1 MPYDVFINYRRDDT
15 LAMAVVLEIFLNNSF
30 SNLQVFLDQ
39 EGIEAEKWTKKLEQ
53 ALEESSVVITLI
65 GHKYLDVRN
74 EHGERRIDLDDDWV
88 RKEIEIAVDRKK
100 TIIPVL
106 VDGAKML
113 SKEAFKKWPKLQEW
127 LEWQAE
133 TVAWKTF
140 NDDFEKLVTTIEK
153 QSGRKRK
160 QSGAVASPINPLDAY
175 PLPEINPLDPD
186 EEDQVLGGIV
196 RTTPYLGLRYFRRKD
211 AALFFGRSE
220 ELLKFFGL
228 VKNPQ
233 VRIICLFGNTGVG
246 KSSFLAAG
254 VRPRLE
260 RMAFEPFYA
269 RRNKVTGFDGQ
280 LTGLQQNRSDS
291 SLPAIYILDQAE
303 EMFTDPVR
311 GEQERFVSALA
322 KLLEGEIQST
332 VVLGFRS
339 DYLMEM
345 RELLKMLFA
354 RVLVDCEEIPLL
366 PLTQAALREAVEG
379 VWLDSRLRKAF
390 SLELEEG
397 FADYVARDLL
407 QTETGSTTS
416 VLQNRL
422 LKLYEE
428 GSREKKSQIRL
439 TIENYQELKKD
450 NTAEEE
456 LLDYQLQR
464 LQAEDGVPLPDERI
478 WLETLQEFV
487 LDKPTAGSLLVS
499 KLPADREAV
508 RRALLRVNLLSEITE
523 PDKALRLSH
532 DLLAPVVRRRY
543 DALTKLENQGLKLE
557 NLELLL
563 RQIRAALPELKFDDA
578 ASDLEQSVL
587 LGVHPGKLAP
597 VAFELGF
604 VYLQAGKEEKGVRM
618 ASVYG
623 QLMRETDAI
632 LPPFS
637 DKSPLEW
644 LRYCNVAHYQQLELR
659 YFPEMKPVPGGRF
672 EMGDVMGD
680 GEYDDEMV
688 HSVLLNSYRM
698 GATPVTWHQYGLY
711 CLATG
716 LELPQDSGWGRADR
730 PVINVSWYDAVEYA
744 NWLSGKKGLQPSY
757 VIDKTKPDTAN
768 KDENENLKW
777 TVNIRQGAG
786 GYRLPTESEWEYA
799 AREGGRA
806 VRFGNG
812 KDVANPAEMNFDAS
826 EAYKKEYSRIGVYRS
841 QTTPVEQFRPNALG
855 LYDMSGN
862 VREWCWDWYGQY
874 ETEFR
879 ENPQGAAEGDTRV
892 FRGGSWFYVPQFCRA
907 AYRII
912 NEPSNR
918 NFSLGFRLAV
928 SLQ

>member
-15 LAMAVVLEIFLNNSF
+15 LAMAVVLEIFLKNTF
-30 SNLQVFLDQ
+30 SDLQVFLDQ
-39 EGIEAEKWTKKLEQ
+39 EGIEAEKWPEKLER

-74 EHGERRIDLDDDWV
+74 EHGERRIDLEDDWV
-88 RKEIEIAVDRKK
+88 RKEIETAIDKK
-100 TIIPVL
+100 KKIIPVL

-113 SKEAFKKWPKLQEW
+113 SKEAFRKWPKLQEW
-127 LEWQAE
+127 LVWQAE

-140 NDDFEKLVTTIEK
+140 NTDFEKLAKVIEEP
-153 QSGRKRK
+153 SGKRRKEP
-160 QSGAVASPINPLDAY
+160 GAMAFPINPLDAY
-175 PLPEINPLDPD
+175 PLPDINPLSPD
-186 EEDQVLGGIV
+186 EEDKVLGGTV
-196 RTTPYLGLRYFRRKD
+196 RATPYLGLRYFRRKD

-260 RMAFEPFYA
+260 LMEFDPFYA
-269 RRNKVTGFDGQ
+269 RRNKVTGLDGQ
-280 LTGLQQNRSDS
+280 LTSLQQDRGNR

-303 EMFTDPVR
+303 ELFTDPVR
-311 GEQERFVSALA
+311 GEQERFVSALT
-322 KLLEGEIQST
+322 KLLKEEKQST

-345 RELLKMLFA
+345 RELLKMLFSQ
-354 RVLVDCEEIPLL
+354 VLVDSEEIPLL
-366 PLTQAALREAVEG
+366 PLTQSALREAVEG

-407 QTETGSTTS
+407 QTETGSATS

-428 GSREKKSQIRL
+428 GCRENRSKVKL
-439 TIENYQELKKD
+439 TIENYQKLKKE

-464 LQAEDGVPLPDERI
+464 LHTEDGVPPPDERI
-478 WLETLQEFV
+478 WLETLREFV
-487 LDKPTAGSLLVS
+487 LDKPTAGSLPVS
-499 KLPADREAV
+499 ELPADREAV

-543 DALTKLENQGLKLE
+543 DALTKAENQGLKLD

-578 ASDLEQSVL
+578 VADLEQSVL
-587 LGVHPGKLAP
+587 LGIHPEKLAP

-604 VYLQAGKEEKGVRM
+604 VFLQAGKDEKGIHM

-623 QLMRETDAI
+623 QLMRETGTI

-637 DKSPLEW
+637 SQNPLEW
-644 LRYCNVAHYQQLELR
+644 LRYCDVAHYQRLERR
-659 YFPEMKPVPGGRF
+659 YFPEMKPVEGGIF
-672 EMGDVMGD
+672 KMGDVMGD
-680 GEYDDEMV
+680 GEYEDETV
-688 HSVLLNSYRM
+688 HTVSLNSYRM

-716 LELPQDSGWGRADR
+716 LEPPQDSGWGRADR

-757 VIDKTKPDTAN
+757 VIDKTIPDPAN
-768 KDENENLKW
+768 KSKRDSLKW
-777 TVNIRQGAG
+777 TVNIRPGTG
-786 GYRLPTESEWEYA
+786 GYRLPTEAEWEYA
-799 AREGGRA
+799 AREGGRD

-812 KDVANPAEMNFDAS
+812 KDIANPAEMNFNAGGS
-826 EAYKKEYSRIGVYRS
+826 YKKKYSLVGINRG
-841 QTTPVEQFRPNALG
+841 QTTPVEQFTPNALG

-862 VREWCWDWYGQY
+862 VREWCWDWYGRY
-874 ETEFR
+874 EPEFR
-879 ENPQGAAEGDTRV
+879 ENPQGAVEGDYRV
-892 FRGGSWFYVPQFCRA
+892 NRGGGWINEPQYCRA
-907 AYRII
+907 AFRSYYGPSYRG
-912 NEPSNR
+912 SH
-918 NFSLGFRLAV
+918 LGFRLAV